1 MVIGYNE
8 QWTYARPG
16 IPYLYGG
23 AVGGVPLPSEVVGAL
38 QPRLDALVA
47 ETGLL
52 GLNGLDFIV
61 DEDRW
66 LALELN
72 PRPTATLDLYDPG
85 YPSGLFA
92 MHLEA
97 CEGNLPPASAPAID
111 RSRAH
116 AIVHAPSSW
125 QVPESFAFPSWCRD
139 IPMPGVR
146 FGPGDPVCSVHAD
159 GESPSAARSA
169 VEARRLDMIR
179 VLEAAP
185 EASLV

>member
-1 MVIGYNE
+1 MMIGFNE
-8 QWTYARPG
+8 QWTYARSGLPF
-16 IPYLYGG
+16 LYGG
-23 AVGGVPLPSEVVGAL
+23 AVGGVPLPPEIIGDL
-38 QPRLDALVA
+38 LPRLDALVA

-72 PRPTATLDLYDPG
+72 PRPTATLDLYDPD

-116 AIVHAPSSW
+116 AIVHASSTW

-139 IPMPGVR
+139 IPLPGVC
-146 FGPGDPVCSVHAD
+146 FGPGDPVCSVHAEGD
-159 GESPSAARSA
+159 SPDAARNA

-179 VLEAAP
+179 LLDAAP